1 MLTHSCGAFE
11 EQPVRGTTAESA
23 AAPQAP
29 STSDIPPV
37 SRGSFSHSLF
47 LSLQPTQHAPALDH
61 LHSSPSSTTMC
72 RWTVTQGAPVAW
84 FSSCLCCRPPSHLL
98 SLSFILLLLL
108 LGPPT
113 SSSPLLAS
121 LSMNSEQ
128 NHNAQ
133 RPSFSHFFIS
143 HSPPSSTP
151 PPPASSA
158 RLPWAINVSSSST
171 AIVGRHVRSSYKHLQ
186 GDVRKRKL
194 VSFKYF
200 FLRIGENGAIN
211 GTENEDDQYCEL
223 EIKSVEVGVVAIKGR
238 KSNRYLAIRK
248 DGLLYGAKKYGPDCH
263 LIERIEENKYNT
275 YASAEWRNK
284 KKFMFVAINAK
295 GKPINATKTRKTKKV
310 THFLPTLV
318 EP

>member
-1 MLTHSCGAFE
+1 
-11 EQPVRGTTAESA
+11 
-23 AAPQAP
+23 
-29 STSDIPPV
+29 
-37 SRGSFSHSLF
+37 
-47 LSLQPTQHAPALDH
+47 
-61 LHSSPSSTTMC
+61 MC

-211 GTENEDDQYCEL
+211 GTENEDDQYCKYLCIHPNEK
-223 EIKSVEVGVVAIKGR
+223 ESGV
-238 KSNRYLAIRK
+238 
-248 DGLLYGAKKYGPDCH
+248 LLSLSLLSQPTQILYKHQKLNSENP
-263 LIERIEENKYNT
+263 LKRIFFSEYSRPPTMYVKT
-275 YASAEWRNK
+275 GDW
-284 KKFMFVAINAK
+284 
-295 GKPINATKTRKTKKV
+295 ATEQIT
-310 THFLPTLV
+310 
-318 EP
+318 